1 MEADNTIK
9 HKGTDLSNDKI
20 AKKTEFRRKK
30 RMRAQGSQTDD
41 EALSDGEQ
49 HKHGCLMCN
58 TKLNDIQGKLDKLLS
73 LLAEIQDLKSQVP
86 RLENEKEELRASL
99 ELTQVEEASQRDCG
113 NTVNNCQDNQ
123 TRQA

>member
-9 HKGTDLSNDKI
+9 HEGTDLSNDKI

-30 RMRAQGSQTDD
+30 PMRAQGSQTDD